1 MMKTNMMFDYKV
13 KVINPSVLIR
23 EDISNVDF
31 IFHSEVIEGEFY
43 LVKASNAKEIR
54 YLQLLNKNTSVF
66 VPSEGEGLLVRAKD
80 IDSL

>member
-1 MMKTNMMFDYKV
+1 MKTNMMFDYKV

>member
-1 MMKTNMMFDYKV
+1 MMFDYKV

>member
-1 MMKTNMMFDYKV
+1 MMKTNTMFDYKV
-13 KVINPSVLIR
+13 KIINPSVLIR

-54 YLQLLNKNTSVF
+54 YLQLLNKNISVF

-80 IDSL
+80 IDFL

>member
-1 MMKTNMMFDYKV
+1 MFDYKV